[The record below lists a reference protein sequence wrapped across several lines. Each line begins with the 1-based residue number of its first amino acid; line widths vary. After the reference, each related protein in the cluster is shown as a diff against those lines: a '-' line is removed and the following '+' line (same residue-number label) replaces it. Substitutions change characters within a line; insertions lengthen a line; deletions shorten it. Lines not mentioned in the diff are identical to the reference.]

1 MQQGPE
7 RRFLHRPYY
16 FYRLV
21 RGRKGLFIMKKKN
34 MAMVSLIMAGTL
46 AISACGSSS
55 APVETTAAA
64 ASAEA
69 TAASQADKAPA
80 QDVVT
85 IQIGFENTTEE
96 PIGKA
101 VEKWAEL
108 LEKESGGTMKLQLFP
123 NSALG
128 SKSELID
135 QMIMGENIITIA
147 DGAFYADYGVPDLG
161 ILYGPFFFDNWDQ
174 VWKLLDSEW
183 YHTECGKLA
192 DKGLTVLASNWVY
205 GERELMTKT
214 KVVTPSDIKG
224 QKIRLANSQI
234 YVEGFNA
241 LGATA
246 VPMALGDVYTS
257 LQNGTLDGVENPLST
272 LYGQSFQEVSK
283 NILMTGHILNFTTWC
298 IGTDY
303 LNTLTQEQQELLFAT
318 GEEAGLYN
326 NELQEA
332 AKEDY
337 RKKLED
343 AGVTFTELTDEERA
357 LWKEASLSFYEKGSQ
372 FGWSQGLYDTVKAAV
387 Q

>member
-1 MQQGPE
+1 
-7 RRFLHRPYY
+7 
-16 FYRLV
+16 
-21 RGRKGLFIMKKKN
+21 MKKKN

-46 AISACGSSS
+46 VISACGSSS

-64 ASAEA
+64 ASAE
-69 TAASQADKAPA
+69 TPAASQADKAPA

-332 AKEDY
+332 AKENY

>member
-1 MQQGPE
+1 M
-7 RRFLHRPYY
+7 RKTNTAIMS
-16 FYRLV
+16 LV
-21 RGRKGLFIMKKKN
+21 MCA
-34 MAMVSLIMAGTL
+34 AMLL
-46 AISACGSSS
+46 SACGGAATS
-55 APVETTAAA
+55 ASTPAATQAAQTEKAAEETKE
-64 ASAEA
+64 SAQE
-69 TAASQADKAPA
+69 TPAPA
-80 QDVVT
+80 GDVVT

-108 LEKESGGTMKLQLFP
+108 LAAESSGTMKLELFP
-123 NSALG
+123 NSSLG

-135 QMIMGENIITIA
+135 S
-147 DGAFYADYGVPDLG
+147 D
-161 ILYGPFFFDNWDQ
+161 
-174 VWKLLDSEW
+174 W
-183 YHTECGKLA
+183 YQTECGKLA

-214 KVVTPSDIKG
+214 KVVTPGDIKG
-224 QKIRLANSQI
+224 KKSRLANSQI

-303 LNTLTQEQQELLFAT
+303 LNTLTPEQQELLYKT

-326 NELQEA
+326 NEQQA
-332 AKEDY
+332 AANDDY
-337 RKKLED
+337 RKKLEE

-372 FGWSQGLYDTVKAAV
+372 FGWSDGLYDTVKAAM

>member
-1 MQQGPE
+1 
-7 RRFLHRPYY
+7 
-16 FYRLV
+16 
-21 RGRKGLFIMKKKN
+21 MKKTN
-34 MAMVSLIMAGTL
+34 TAIVSLVMCA
-46 AISACGSSS
+46 AMFMSACGGS
-55 APVETTAAA
+55 AAPATTAAA
-64 ASAEA
+64 NAAQTEAAGAE
-69 TAASQADKAPA
+69 TAESGDSTGQTAQAPA
-80 QDVVT
+80 GDVVT

-101 VEKWAEL
+101 VEKWAQL
-108 LEKESGGTMKLQLFP
+108 LEEESNGTMKLQLFP
-123 NSALG
+123 NSSLG

-135 QMIMGENIITIA
+135 QMIMGESIITIA

-161 ILYGPFFFDNWDQ
+161 ILYGPFFFDNWDE
-174 VWKLLDSEW
+174 VWKLIDSDW
-183 YHTECGKLA
+183 YKQECGKLA

-214 KVVTPSDIKG
+214 KVVTPADIKG
-224 QKIRLANSQI
+224 KKIRLANSQI

-303 LNTLTQEQQELLFAT
+303 LNTLTPEQQELLYKT

-326 NELQEA
+326 NEQQAMANDE
-332 AKEDY
+332 Y
-337 RKKLED
+337 RKLLED

-357 LWKEASLSFYEKGSQ
+357 QWKEASLSFYEKGSQ
-372 FGWSQGLYDTVKAAV
+372 FGWSEGLYDTVKAAV

>member
-1 MQQGPE
+1 
-7 RRFLHRPYY
+7 
-16 FYRLV
+16 
-21 RGRKGLFIMKKKN
+21 MKKKN

-46 AISACGSSS
+46 VISACGSSS

-64 ASAEA
+64 ASAE
-69 TAASQADKAPA
+69 TPAASQADKAPA

-108 LEKESGGTMKLQLFP
+108 LEKESGGTMKLQLVP

-214 KVVTPSDIKG
+214 KVVTPSDRRSVWPTARSMWRALMLWEPRQYPWLWEMCIPLYRTEPWTGWKIRFPHCTARASRRY
-224 QKIRLANSQI
+224 QKI
-234 YVEGFNA
+234 
-241 LGATA
+241 
-246 VPMALGDVYTS
+246 S
-257 LQNGTLDGVENPLST
+257 L
-272 LYGQSFQEVSK
+272 
-283 NILMTGHILNFTTWC
+283 
-298 IGTDY
+298 
-303 LNTLTQEQQELLFAT
+303 
-318 GEEAGLYN
+318 
-326 NELQEA
+326 
-332 AKEDY
+332 
-337 RKKLED
+337 
-343 AGVTFTELTDEERA
+343 
-357 LWKEASLSFYEKGSQ
+357 
-372 FGWSQGLYDTVKAAV
+372 
-387 Q
+387 

>member
-1 MQQGPE
+1 M
-7 RRFLHRPYY
+7 
-16 FYRLV
+16 
-21 RGRKGLFIMKKKN
+21 RKTNTAIM
-34 MAMVSLIMAGTL
+34 SLIICMTIL
-46 AISACGSSS
+46 MSACGGSAAPSS
-55 APVETTAAA
+55 AP
-64 ASAEA
+64 
-69 TAASQADKAPA
+69 AASQAAEAEKTGSKEDGNPA
-80 QDVVT
+80 VQVAAGDVVT

-101 VEKWAEL
+101 VEEWAEL
-108 LEKESGGTMKLQLFP
+108 LETESNGTMKLQLFP
-123 NSALG
+123 NSSLG

-161 ILYGPFFFDNWDQ
+161 ILYGPFFFDSWDE
-174 VWKLLDSEW
+174 VWKLVDSEW
-183 YHTECGKLA
+183 YKQECKKLA

-214 KVVTPSDIKG
+214 KVVTPADVKG
-224 QKIRLANSQI
+224 KKIRLANSQI

-241 LGATA
+241 LRATA

-303 LNTLTQEQQELLFAT
+303 LNTLTPEQQELLYKT

-326 NELQEA
+326 NEQQA
-332 AKEDY
+332 AANNDY
-337 RKKLED
+337 RKKLEE
-343 AGVTFTELTDEERA
+343 AGVTFTELTEEDRA
-357 LWKEASLSFYEKGSQ
+357 LWKEASLSFYKKGSQ
-372 FGWSQGLYDTVKAAV
+372 FGWSDGLYDTVRAAV

>member
-1 MQQGPE
+1 MATSAAAQEAQTESAASKESQETSTETAQTPE
-7 RRFLHRPYY
+7 RNVL
-16 FYRLV
+16 
-21 RGRKGLFIMKKKN
+21 
-34 MAMVSLIMAGTL
+34 
-46 AISACGSSS
+46 
-55 APVETTAAA
+55 
-64 ASAEA
+64 
-69 TAASQADKAPA
+69 
-80 QDVVT
+80 T

-108 LEKESGGTMKLQLFP
+108 LEAESNGTMKLQLFP
-123 NSALG
+123 NSSLG

-161 ILYGPFFFDNWDQ
+161 ILYGPFFFDNWNE
-174 VWKLLDSEW
+174 VWKLIDSDW
-183 YHTECGKLA
+183 YKAECGKLA
-192 DKGLTVLASNWVY
+192 DKGLTVLTSNWVY

-214 KVVTPSDIKG
+214 KVVTPADIKG
-224 QKIRLANSQI
+224 KKIRLANSQI

-303 LNTLTQEQQELLFAT
+303 LNTLTPEQQELLYRT

-326 NELQEA
+326 NEQQA
-332 AKEDY
+332 AANDDY

-372 FGWSQGLYDTVKAAV
+372 FGWSEDLYNTVKAAV

>member
-1 MQQGPE
+1 
-7 RRFLHRPYY
+7 
-16 FYRLV
+16 
-21 RGRKGLFIMKKKN
+21 MKKKWN
-34 MAMVSLIMAGTL
+34 VAVMSVILAASMAAGGCGGSAAPAGT
-46 AISACGSSS
+46 SAAPAGS
-55 APVETTAAA
+55 AAA
-64 ASAEA
+64 FSGAGEGAKEDPASAQE
-69 TAASQADKAPA
+69 
-80 QDVVT
+80 VVT

-108 LEKESGGTMKLQLFP
+108 LEAESNGTMKLQLFP

-161 ILYGPFFFDNWDQ
+161 ILYGPFFFDNWDE
-174 VWKLLDSEW
+174 VWKLIDSDW
-183 YHTECGKLA
+183 YKAECGKLA
-192 DKGLTVLASNWVY
+192 DKGLTVLASNWMY

-214 KVVTPSDIKG
+214 KVVTPADIKG

-303 LNTLTQEQQELLFAT
+303 LNTLTQEQQELLFRT

-326 NELQEA
+326 NELQDA
-332 AKEDY
+332 AKDDY
-337 RKKLED
+337 YKLLEE

-372 FGWSQGLYDTVKAAV
+372 FGWSDGLYDTVKTAI

>member
-1 MQQGPE
+1 M
-7 RRFLHRPYY
+7 RKTNTAIMS
-16 FYRLV
+16 LV
-21 RGRKGLFIMKKKN
+21 MCA
-34 MAMVSLIMAGTL
+34 AMLL
-46 AISACGSSS
+46 SACGGAATS
-55 APVETTAAA
+55 ASTPAATQAAQTEKAAEETKE
-64 ASAEA
+64 SAQE
-69 TAASQADKAPA
+69 TPAPA
-80 QDVVT
+80 GDVVT

-108 LEKESGGTMKLQLFP
+108 LAAESSGTMKLELFP
-123 NSALG
+123 NSSLG

-135 QMIMGENIITIA
+135 QMIMGESIITIA

-161 ILYGPFFFDNWDQ
+161 ILYGPFFFDNWDE
-174 VWKLLDSEW
+174 VWKLIDSDW
-183 YHTECGKLA
+183 YQTECGKLA

-214 KVVTPSDIKG
+214 KVVTPADIKG
-224 QKIRLANSQI
+224 KKIRLANSQI

-303 LNTLTQEQQELLFAT
+303 LNTLTPEQQELLYKT
-318 GEEAGLYN
+318 GEEAGLNN
-326 NELQEA
+326 NEQQA
-332 AKEDY
+332 AANDDY
-337 RKKLED
+337 RKKLEE

-372 FGWSQGLYDTVKAAV
+372 FGWSDGLYDTVKAAM

>member
-1 MQQGPE
+1 M
-7 RRFLHRPYY
+7 RKKTATILS
-16 FYRLV
+16 LV
-21 RGRKGLFIMKKKN
+21 MCAS
-34 MAMVSLIMAGTL
+34 MAL
-46 AISACGSSS
+46 SACSGSSS
-55 APVETTAAA
+55 QPAATGASAASSAGDTAAA
-64 ASAEA
+64 DTKTEVPSG
-69 TAASQADKAPA
+69 
-80 QDVVT
+80 DVVT
-85 IQIGFENTTEE
+85 IQVGFENTTEE

-108 LEKESGGTMKLQLFP
+108 LEQESNGAMQLQLFP

-135 QMIMGENIITIA
+135 QMVMGESIITIA

-161 ILYGPFFFDNWDQ
+161 ILYGPFFFDNWDE
-174 VWKLLDSEW
+174 VWKLIDSQW
-183 YHTECGKLA
+183 YKDECQKLA

-214 KVVTPSDIKG
+214 KVVTPADIKG
-224 QKIRLANSQI
+224 KKIRLANSQI

-298 IGTDY
+298 IGTDF
-303 LNTLTQEQQELLFAT
+303 LNSLTADQQALLYKTA
-318 GEEAGLYN
+318 EEAGLHN
-326 NELQEA
+326 NELQA
-332 AKEDY
+332 AANDEY
-337 RKKLED
+337 RQMLEES
-343 AGVTFTELTDEERA
+343 GVTFTELTDEERA
-357 LWKEASLSFYEKGSQ
+357 LWEEASLSFYEKGSQ
-372 FGWSQGLYDTVKAAV
+372 FGWSDGLYDLVKGSV